1 MRVRRNRVKPVR
13 QMTVIRVLGFL
24 LIFLV
29 VRPLSAETWFVRR
42 DGGTRYSANVHSG
55 QCDGKADA
63 PYPGR
68 GSNRHC
74 AFSSVQYLYLDGTY
88 GVSKWVIAGGDTVVI
103 RGCAALPGEQNAAPP
118 DCRIGYGNAMNK
130 AGICF
135 GVENCSIPPPPSGTA
150 AHPTKILGGCAYG
163 TYTCNPV
170 IGYPYTKDNL
180 AQIYGG
186 FGLGEVLDL
195 SGSRYVDIEGLEITS
210 HNGKCTRLGIPPYP
224 TGCYAGFPW
233 SDYSNDGINFSNASS
248 NILLQDV
255 YIHGFT
261 GQGIYGPIGGPVALN
276 RVSIDFN
283 AFAGWNFDDGHSTPD
298 APGSTITASFVRME
312 GNGCLE
318 EYPIVHKQFPALRC
332 WDSDDGGFGD
342 SWSGQGTN
350 LDSFICDHCVMAY
363 NTKDGFIGPHTMIHY
378 LKITNSESYGNMGQQ
393 WKWGNQPGGTTIFE
407 NNLTVGNC
415 HRMAEPIPG
424 ANPGFNQK
432 LSLFC
437 RAAGDIFS
445 FYGAA
450 NGTVLFADNTTVG
463 YSDTTFDLNCQSPN
477 ACGSAK
483 FLFRDNIVL
492 GLLNPRYRTGE
503 VPGLFYL
510 GDHSVN
516 VSTDHDLFFDLR
528 SKPCPYFGH
537 TDLICTSPELVNQ
550 PPLTMSSES
559 ELDHFNFHP
568 LVGSPAVGHGVP
580 VSGVTK
586 DYFGVTRPNPPTIG
600 AAEPQR

>member
-1 MRVRRNRVKPVR
+1 MAKIVSR
-13 QMTVIRVLGFL
+13 MTVSRIIGSLLLLLAVL
-24 LIFLV
+24 
-29 VRPLSAETWFVRR
+29 PLSAETWFVRQ
-42 DGGTRYSANVHSG
+42 DGGTRYSARVHGG

-63 PYPGR
+63 PYPGK
-68 GSNRHC
+68 GVNQHC
-74 AFSSVQYLYLDGTY
+74 AFSSAQYLYLDGTY
-88 GVSKWVIAGGDTVVI
+88 GISKWVIAGGDTVVI
-103 RGCAALPGEQNAAPP
+103 RGCAALPGEQNPAPP

-130 AGICF
+130 AGLCF
-135 GVENCSIPPPPSGTA
+135 GVENCSIPPPPSGTV

-186 FGLGEVLDL
+186 FGLFEVLDL
-195 SGSRYVDIEGLEITS
+195 AGSRYVDIEGLEITS
-210 HNGKCTRLGIPPYP
+210 HNGKCTRLGIPQYP

-233 SDYSNDGINFSNASS
+233 SDYSNVGISFSNTSS

-261 GQGIYGPIGGPVALN
+261 GHGIYGPIGGPVALN

-332 WDSDDGGFGD
+332 WDSESGGFGD
-342 SWSGQGTN
+342 SWSGQDTK

-393 WKWGNQPGGTTIFE
+393 WKWGNAPGGTTIFE

-415 HRMAEPIPG
+415 RRMAEPIPG
-424 ANPGFNQK
+424 ANSGFNRN

-445 FYGAA
+445 FYGAR
-450 NGTVLFADNTTVG
+450 NSTVLFADNTTVG
-463 YSDTTFDLNCQSPN
+463 YSATTFDLNCQAPN
-477 ACGSAK
+477 DCSSAK
-483 FLFRDNIVL
+483 FIFRNNIVL
-492 GLLNPRYRTGE
+492 GFLNPRYSTGE

-550 PPLTMSSES
+550 PPSTLSSES
-559 ELDHFNFHP
+559 ELDHFNFYP

-586 DYFGVTRPNPPTIG
+586 DYFGATRPIPPTVG
-600 AAEPQR
+600 AVEPRR